1 MASIAVGLILTSFKP
16 YWTAIFGMMVGAGV
30 YAAISAWQT
39 WRTLK
44 RADYYN
50 YSAW

>member
-1 MASIAVGLILTSFKP
+1 VLTAHHS
-16 YWTAIFGMMVGAGV
+16 YWTAVFGMLAGAV
-30 YAAISAWQT
+30 VFAALGAWQT
-39 WRTLK
+39 WRTLR